1 MDNNFIENGY
11 RPATEVKGALTEDTF
26 RNPSSEDRI
35 HFFKSEGCTIPE
47 LQQVIRST
55 VLVSE
60 TPDYPGGSGVIVNFE
75 GKKYVVTAT
84 HVIGDLVAGEHGK
97 PELRYYYRDT
107 QGRVKQGVMSRTNI
121 LYDSTTARERGL
133 QATDAAIFP
142 FEGDNEGVEMSELE
156 VPTDNSQL
164 AIAVGYPGEHQDG
177 WKDTGKPLLSVGRM
191 FRDKPKEMTP
201 YMKELMA
208 KHMKETGEKE
218 GVNLKVNFTGRIV
231 PGNSGG
237 PLVDTQGRVVGVCHG
252 PRGTLGKEDGIERF
266 SDFRPILKQV
276 VQRKV

>member
-1 MDNNFIENGY
+1 MNDNFIETGY
-11 RPATEVKGALTEDTF
+11 RPPTQVKSALDEDTF
-26 RNPSSEDRI
+26 RNPSSEDKI

-47 LQQVIRST
+47 LQRVIRST

-60 TPDYPGGSGVIVNFE
+60 TPDYPGGSGVIVAFE
-75 GKKYVVTAT
+75 GKKYAVTAT

-97 PELRYYYRDT
+97 PELKYYYRDT
-107 QGRVKQGVMSRTNI
+107 HGEIKEGVMSRTNM

-142 FEGDNEGVEMSELE
+142 FEGDNEGVEISDQE
-156 VPTDNSQL
+156 VATDNTQV
-164 AIAVGYPGEHQDG
+164 AVAVGYPGEHQDG
-177 WKDTGKPLLSVGRM
+177 WKDTGKPLISMGKM
-191 FRDKPKEMTP
+191 FKEKPKEMTP
-201 YMKELMA
+201 YMRELMA

-218 GVNLKVNFTGRIV
+218 GTNLKVFFTGRTL

-237 PLVDTQGRVVGVCHG
+237 PLVDTHGKAIGVCHG

-266 SDFRPILKQV
+266 SDFRPILRQIT
-276 VQRKV
+276 RPA